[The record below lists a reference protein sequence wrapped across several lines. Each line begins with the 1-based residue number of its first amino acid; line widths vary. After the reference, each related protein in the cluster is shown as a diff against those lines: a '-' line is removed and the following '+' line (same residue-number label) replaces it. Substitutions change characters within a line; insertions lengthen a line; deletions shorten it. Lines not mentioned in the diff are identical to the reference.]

1 MPVLLV
7 FVRVLFGS
15 CLCFC
20 GTSSASDTDPGRG
33 RRLRVKQI
41 QLRNKR
47 HSDEHVQLCVPCPAP
62 APALLCPHAQ
72 SIRRCTL
79 HDMVF
84 GCCLLIVCNT
94 GLPSHTLTTMLCFMQ
109 RRANPTPTP
118 KTVKAKA
125 KANTGG
131 AVSRAPSTL
140 PCARGMKGILK
151 ERECGYPIL
160 RRRQ

>member
-1 MPVLLV
+1 MPVLV

-62 APALLCPHAQ
+62 ALLCPHAQ

-79 HDMVF
+79 HDMGF

-109 RRANPTPTP
+109 RRANPMPTP

-125 KANTGG
+125 KANTRG